1 MDDSDSDEELTR
13 AIALSLQD
21 QLTSSRVPVRKKD
34 IPSGR
39 EIVDLDSEDDA
50 PTNPKMAQ
58 NQRLHS
64 NSTMEATTATPSTTA
79 HNFLGLNRKA
89 MEQERL
95 ARKRRASISPPP
107 TRKTI
112 KLSSSLPPKVTTAV
126 TDATVR
132 PNQQASIP
140 KQEEPKVRLD
150 SVKST
155 IPNTTAMGPM
165 FFDGVVKK
173 TWAFGHARE
182 EDITIDEVLQSTDLK
197 LAVLSSFQWDV
208 EWLLR
213 KLNRSTQLILVMQ
226 AKEDSIKRQYERET
240 STMANLRLCFPP
252 MEGQVNCMH
261 SKLVLLSHSSY
272 LRIVVPTANLVPY
285 DWGETG
291 VMENMVF
298 LIDLPRL
305 TGDQDSA
312 RENMTMFGRDLI
324 YFLEAMGLH
333 QKAIESIYNF
343 DFSKTQNLAFVHTI
357 GGAHSGKREPWRRT
371 GYCGLGRA
379 VERLGLKTS
388 EAVSIDFI
396 TSSIGSLNTGF
407 LSALYLAAQGD
418 DGLTEYEWRSSSG
431 TVQKDRKIQTIK
443 EKVYHHVD
451 ESFHIYFPT
460 HDTVASSTG
469 GTSSGG
475 TICFQPKWYNSPT
488 FPRGLLRDCRSRRKG
503 LLMHNKLLF
512 VRPQSSDEAQ
522 PSTSLGWTYIGSA
535 NCSESA
541 WGRLTKDK
549 VSKAPKL
556 NCRNWECG
564 VLLPLKRADKGAG
577 SVSGLAVFEGTVP
590 VPMMYP
596 GEEYGIKEPW
606 FQGEEKSG

>member
-21 QLTSSRVPVRKKD
+21 QLTPSRVPVRKKD
-34 IPSGR
+34 IPSGC

-50 PTNPKMAQ
+50 PPNPTMAR

-64 NSTMEATTATPSTTA
+64 NSTMETTTAAPSTTA

-112 KLSSSLPPKVTTAV
+112 KLSSPLPPKVTTAV
-126 TDATVR
+126 TDGTVP

-140 KQEEPKVRLD
+140 KQEEPKVRFD

-155 IPNTTAMGPM
+155 PKTTANDPT
-165 FFDGVVKK
+165 FLDGVVKK

-182 EDITIDEVLQSTDLK
+182 EDIKIEEVLQSTDLK

-213 KLNRSTQLILVMQ
+213 KLNRSTQVILVMQ

-261 SKLVLLSHSSY
+261 SKLMLLSHSSY

-298 LIDLPRL
+298 LIDLPRF

-357 GGAHSGKREPWRRT
+357 GGAHSGKQEPWRRT

-379 VERLGLKTS
+379 VENLGLKTS

-431 TVQKDRKIQTIK
+431 TVKKGRNIQTIK
-443 EKVYHHVD
+443 EKIHHLVD

-460 HDTVASSTG
+460 HDTVASSIG
-469 GTSSGG
+469 GTPCGG
-475 TICFQPKWYNSPT
+475 TICFQSKWYKSPT
-488 FPRGLLRDCRSRRKG
+488 FPSGLLRDCRSRRKG
-503 LLMHNKLLF
+503 LLMHNK
-512 VRPQSSDEAQ
+512 VGKDII
-522 PSTSLGWTYIGSA
+522 IGIS
-535 NCSESA
+535 CS
-541 WGRLTKDK
+541 
-549 VSKAPKL
+549 
-556 NCRNWECG
+556 
-564 VLLPLKRADKGAG
+564 
-577 SVSGLAVFEGTVP
+577 
-590 VPMMYP
+590 
-596 GEEYGIKEPW
+596 
-606 FQGEEKSG
+606 